1 MILSFNFDSWAFTLI
16 KVQCIKVY
24 EGISVSRDAKI
35 SRDANHQLPCL
46 KSCTMCT
53 SAISASISEINCNT
67 LSTLQKLL
75 RKSYCQKIYLI
86 LIMICIICIKD
97 LISMTSVKLNS
108 IVFLFQPSKKKIIS
122 HNFNL

>member
-1 MILSFNFDSWAFTLI
+1 MILSFNFDSWTFTLI

-24 EGISVSRDAKI
+24 KGTSVSRDAKV
-35 SRDANHQLPCL
+35 NHQLSCL
-46 KSCTMCT
+46 ESCIMCT

-97 LISMTSVKLNS
+97 LTSMTDVMLNS